1 MVCLLHR
8 TMREEG
14 EADVRLWVGLAG
26 RRTIGE
32 KTIPQ
37 MLLVNQQKPHVSF
50 W

>member
-8 TMREEG
+8 TIREEG
-14 EADVRLWVGLAG
+14 EADVRLPVGLAG
-26 RRTIGE
+26 RRTIRE